1 LEITVTDRSRTRLV
15 VLQVLVFSLLAALG
29 GRLWYMQVVAGEEY
43 QAAASENRIREVVTP
58 ATRGAILDAQGR
70 PLVQNRTS
78 LVVSVDRSTLLDLP
92 DDGQKVVR
100 KLADVLEVP
109 YRKLDRQLT
118 LCGSPGAAEP
128 PVCWNGSPY
137 QPIPVAED
145 VRANVA
151 LQVMERS
158 EEFPGVTAEMTAIR
172 DYPKPFGARAA
183 QTLGYIGPISADE
196 LAAAEAEEGRR
207 GSIYTNFD
215 LVGRGGLEEVYD
227 SYLRGRPGIKKLAV
241 DSAGN
246 VTGTVAER
254 AAKPGNYLVTS
265 IDAQVQKVV
274 EEQLRAAIK
283 RANTAGENGQD
294 RSFPAKT
301 GAAVVM
307 EVDTGRVVAM
317 ASFPDYNPAVW
328 VGGVTNEQ
336 FDRLSSE
343 KAGNPLINRAIQGE
357 YAPAS
362 TFKIVGTA
370 AAAAAG
376 YGLDGPYQCS
386 ESFTVPG
393 STQTFSNFEAG
404 MSESMSLARA
414 LEVSCNTVF
423 YGLAYR
429 MYVAE
434 GGQDAG
440 PNAPEY
446 LMNTARGFGYGST
459 TGIDLP
465 SEAAGR
471 VPDREWRQE
480 FWEDNKDFYCNF
492 DEKASPEQRNDP
504 YLQDLYAE
512 LCVDGYVFRPGD
524 AILSAIGQGDVLS
537 TPLQTARAY
546 AAIANGGTLYRPQV
560 ARAVMSPEGKVVK
573 NFKPKSQGKVPASSA
588 TVRYIQDA
596 LARVPVSGSAAYRY
610 VDFPLSKVPVAAKTG
625 TGQVEGKA
633 TKSWYASYAPAND
646 PKYVVLMMVPEG
658 GTGSGTSAPSVNE
671 IYKALF
677 GIEGSQVIP
686 KQAVVP
692 GGEPIK
698 SLPTVNPDG
707 TIELPKDDG
716 LPGSSES
723 GIPAANTDDKKS
735 KKNGRRRRRSRQ

>member
-1 LEITVTDRSRTRLV
+1 MTDRSRTRLV

-29 GRLWYMQVVAGEEY
+29 GRLWYMQVVSGDEY

-78 LVVSVDRSTLLDLP
+78 LVVSVDRSTILDLP
-92 DDGQKVVR
+92 DDGEKVVR
-100 KLADVLEVP
+100 KLANVLKIP
-109 YRKLDRQLT
+109 YRKLDRKLT

-158 EEFPGVTAEMTAIR
+158 EEFPGVTADMTAIR
-172 DYPKPFGARAA
+172 DYPQPFGVRAA
-183 QTLGYIGPISADE
+183 QTLGYIGPVSAEE
-196 LAAAEAEEGRR
+196 LAASEAKEGRR
-207 GSIYTNFD
+207 GSTYTNFD
-215 LVGRGGLEEVYD
+215 LVGRGGLEQVYD
-227 SYLRGRPGIKKLAV
+227 SYLRGRPGVKKLAV

-246 VTGTVAER
+246 VTGTVSER
-254 AAKPGNYLVTS
+254 DARAGNYLVTS
-265 IDAQVQKVV
+265 IDAHVQKVV
-274 EEQLRAAIK
+274 EDQLKAAIE
-283 RANTAGENGQD
+283 RANTAGANGQD
-294 RSFPAKT
+294 QSFPAKT
-301 GAAVVM
+301 GAAIVM

-317 ASFPDYNPAVW
+317 ASYPDYDPGIW
-328 VGGVTNEQ
+328 VGGVTNSQ

-370 AAAAAG
+370 AAANAG
-376 YGLDGPYQCS
+376 YGLSGPYQCS

-404 MSESMSLARA
+404 MSESMTLARA

-429 MYVAE
+429 MYVEE

-446 LMNTARGFGYGST
+446 LMNTARGFGYGSMT
-459 TGIDLP
+459 DIDLP

-492 DEKASPEQRNDP
+492 EEQASPEQRNDP

-524 AILSAIGQGDVLS
+524 AILSAIGQGDVLA
-537 TPLQTARAY
+537 TPLQVAHAY

-560 ARAVMSPEGKVVK
+560 ARAVISPEGKVVK
-573 NFKPKSQGKVPASSA
+573 NFKPKAQGKVPASSA
-588 TVRYIQDA
+588 TVKYLQDA
-596 LARVPVSGSAAYRY
+596 LASVPVSGSAAYRY
-610 VDFPLSKVPVAAKTG
+610 VDFPLSRLPVAAKTG

-633 TKSWYASYAPAND
+633 TTSWYASYAPADD
-646 PKYVVLMMVPEG
+646 PEYVVLMMVPEG

-686 KQAVVP
+686 KDAIVP
-692 GGEPIK
+692 GGDPIK
-698 SLPTVNPDG
+698 TLPTVNPDG
-707 TIELPKDDG
+707 TIEMPKDDG

-735 KKNGRRRRRSRQ
+735 KKNGRRRRRLPS

>member
-573 NFKPKSQGKVPASSA
+573 NFKPKSQGKVPA
-588 TVRYIQDA
+588 
-596 LARVPVSGSAAYRY
+596 AYRY

-633 TKSWYASYAPAND
+633 TTSWYASYAPAND

>member
-1 LEITVTDRSRTRLV
+1 MTDRSRTRLV
-15 VLQVLVFSLLAALG
+15 VLQVLVLSLLAALG
-29 GRLWYMQVVAGEEY
+29 GRLWYMQVVSGEDY

-92 DDGQKVVR
+92 DDGERVVS
-100 KLADVLEVP
+100 KLANVLDIP

-118 LCGSPGAAEP
+118 LCGSPGAADP

-145 VRANVA
+145 VPANVA

-172 DYPKPFGARAA
+172 DYPQPFGIRAA
-183 QTLGYIGPISADE
+183 QTLGYIGPISAEE
-196 LAAAEAEEGRR
+196 LAAAEAKEGRR
-207 GSIYTNFD
+207 GSTYTNFD
-215 LVGRGGLEEVYD
+215 LVGRGGLEQVYD
-227 SYLRGRPGIKKLAV
+227 SYLRGKPGIKKLAV

-265 IDAQVQKVV
+265 IDAHVQKVV

-283 RANTAGENGQD
+283 RANTPGENGQD
-294 RSFPAKT
+294 QAFPAKT

-317 ASFPDYNPAVW
+317 ASYPDYNPKIW
-328 VGGVTNEQ
+328 VGGVTNDQ
-336 FDRLSSE
+336 FNRLSSE

-370 AAAAAG
+370 AAANAG
-376 YGLDGPYQCS
+376 YGLSGPYQCS

-404 MSESMSLARA
+404 MSESMTLARA

-429 MYVAE
+429 MYVEE

-446 LMNTARGFGYGST
+446 LLNTARGFGYGST
-459 TGIDLP
+459 TGVDLP

-524 AILSAIGQGDVLS
+524 AILSAIGQGDVLA
-537 TPLQTARAY
+537 TPLQVAHAY

-560 ARAVMSPEGKVVK
+560 ARAVLSPEGKVVK

-588 TVRYIQDA
+588 TVQYIQDA
-596 LARVPVSGSAAYRY
+596 LASVPVSGSAAYRY
-610 VDFPLSKVPVAAKTG
+610 VDFPLTQLPVAAKTG

-633 TKSWYASYAPAND
+633 TTSWYASYAPADD
-646 PKYVVLMMVPEG
+646 PEYVVLMMVPEG

-671 IYKALF
+671 IYRALF

-686 KQAVVP
+686 KKAIVP
-692 GGEPIK
+692 GGDPIK

-707 TIELPKDDG
+707 TIELPQDDG

-723 GIPAANTDDKKS
+723 GIPAANTDDKKP
-735 KKNGRRRRRSRQ
+735 KKNGRRRRRSQP

>member
-1 LEITVTDRSRTRLV
+1 V

-58 ATRGAILDAQGR
+58 AVRGAILDAQGR

-92 DDGQKVVR
+92 DDGDQVVR
-100 KLADVLEVP
+100 KLARVLDIP
-109 YRKLDRQLT
+109 YRRLDRQLT
-118 LCGSPGAAEP
+118 LCGAPGAAEP

-145 VRANVA
+145 VPADVA
-151 LQVMERS
+151 LQVMERG
-158 EEFPGVTAEMTAIR
+158 EEFPGVAAEMTAIR
-172 DYPKPFGARAA
+172 DYPAPFGARAA
-183 QTLGYIGPISADE
+183 QLLGYIGPISADE
-196 LAAAEAEEGRR
+196 LAAAEAKEGRR
-207 GSIYTNFD
+207 GSTYTNFD
-215 LVGRGGLEEVYD
+215 LVGRGGLEQVYD
-227 SYLRGRPGIKKLAV
+227 NYLRGKPGVKKLAV

-254 AAKPGNYLVTS
+254 DATPGNYLVTS
-265 IDAQVQKVV
+265 IDAHVQKVV
-274 EEQLRAAIK
+274 EDQLKAAIK
-283 RANTAGENGQD
+283 RANTPGENGQD

-301 GAAVVM
+301 GAAIVM

-317 ASFPDYNPAVW
+317 ASYPDYNPGIW

-336 FDRLSSE
+336 FKRLSSA

-362 TFKIVGTA
+362 TFKIVGAA

-376 YGLDGPYQCS
+376 YSLNGPYQCS
-386 ESFTVPG
+386 DQFTVPG

-404 MSESMSLARA
+404 MTESMSLARA
-414 LEVSCNTVF
+414 IEVSCNTVF

-429 MYVAE
+429 MYVEE

-446 LMNTARGFGYGST
+446 LMNTARGLGYGST
-459 TGIDLP
+459 TGVDLP

-471 VPDREWRQE
+471 LPDREWRQQY
-480 FWEDNKDFYCNF
+480 WEDNKNYYCNF
-492 DEKASPEQRNDP
+492 DEVASAADRAND
-504 YLQDLYAE
+504 YLRAIAKE
-512 LCVDGYVFRPGD
+512 NCVDGYLLRPGD
-524 AILSAIGQGDVLS
+524 AVLAAIGQGDVLA
-537 TPLQTARAY
+537 TPLQVAHAY
-546 AAIANGGTLYRPQV
+546 AAIANGGTLYRPQI
-560 ARAVMSPEGKVVK
+560 ARAALSPEGEVVK
-573 NFKPKSQGKVPASSA
+573 NFKPKSQGKIPASNA
-588 TVRYIQDA
+588 TVRYIQNA
-596 LARVPVSGSAAYRY
+596 LANVPVSGSAAYRY
-610 VDFPLSKVPVAAKTG
+610 TTFPLDKIPVAAKTG

-633 TKSWYASYAPAND
+633 TTSWYASYAPAND

-677 GIEGSQVIP
+677 GIEGMQVNPKRAIIP
-686 KQAVVP
+686 N
-692 GGEPIK
+692 GEPIK
-698 SLPTVNPDG
+698 ALPTVNADG
-707 TIELPKDDG
+707 TIDLPKDDG

-735 KKNGRRRRRSRQ
+735 KKNRRRRRGEAP

>member
-633 TKSWYASYAPAND
+633 TTSWYASYAPAND

>member
-1 LEITVTDRSRTRLV
+1 MTDRSRTRLV

-294 RSFPAKT
+294 RAFPAKT

-573 NFKPKSQGKVPASSA
+573 NFKPKSQGKVPASST

-633 TKSWYASYAPAND
+633 TTSWYASYAPAND

-686 KQAVVP
+686 KQAIVP

>member
-1 LEITVTDRSRTRLV
+1 
-15 VLQVLVFSLLAALG
+15 
-29 GRLWYMQVVAGEEY
+29 MQVVSGEEY

-78 LVVSVDRSTLLDLP
+78 LVVSVDRSTILELP
-92 DDGQKVVR
+92 EDGERVVL
-100 KLADVLEVP
+100 KLAKVLDVP
-109 YRKLDRQLT
+109 YRRLDRQLT

-145 VRANVA
+145 VSADVA

-172 DYPKPFGARAA
+172 DYPAPFDIRAA
-183 QTLGYIGPISADE
+183 QLLGYIGPISAEE

-207 GSIYTNFD
+207 GSTYTNFD
-215 LVGRGGLEEVYD
+215 LVGRGGLEQVYD
-227 SYLRGRPGIKKLAV
+227 DYLRGKPGIKRLAV
-241 DSAGN
+241 DSSGN

-254 AAKPGNYLVTS
+254 DAVAGNYLVTS

-274 EEQLRAAIK
+274 ETQLKAAID
-283 RANTAGENGQD
+283 RAHDPAANG
-294 RSFPAKT
+294 STTSSYPAKT

-317 ASFPDYNPAVW
+317 ASYPDYDPEIW
-328 VGGVTNEQ
+328 VGGVTNDQ
-336 FDRLSSE
+336 FERLSSE

-362 TFKIVGTA
+362 TFKVVGTA

-386 ESFTVPG
+386 DSFTVPG
-393 STQTFSNFEAG
+393 STQTFSNYEAG
-404 MSESMSLARA
+404 MTESMTLARA

-423 YGLAYR
+423 YGLAYN
-429 MYVAE
+429 MYVDE

-471 VPDREWRQE
+471 IPDREWRQE

-492 DEKASPEQRNDP
+492 EEQASREQRNDP

-512 LCVDGYVFRPGD
+512 LCVDGALLRPGD

-560 ARAVMSPEGKVVK
+560 ARAVVSPEGKVVK

-588 TVRYIQDA
+588 TVQYIQDA
-596 LARVPVSGSAAYRY
+596 LRRVPATGSAAYRY
-610 VDFPLSKVPVAAKTG
+610 VGLSPRRAAR
-625 TGQVEGKA
+625 
-633 TKSWYASYAPAND
+633 
-646 PKYVVLMMVPEG
+646 
-658 GTGSGTSAPSVNE
+658 
-671 IYKALF
+671 
-677 GIEGSQVIP
+677 GSQDRNR
-686 KQAVVP
+686 P
-692 GGEPIK
+692 GRG
-698 SLPTVNPDG
+698 
-707 TIELPKDDG
+707 
-716 LPGSSES
+716 
-723 GIPAANTDDKKS
+723 
-735 KKNGRRRRRSRQ
+735 

>member
-1 LEITVTDRSRTRLV
+1 VTDRSRTRLV

-633 TKSWYASYAPAND
+633 TTSWYASYAPAND

-677 GIEGSQVIP
+677 GLEGSQVIP

>member
-1 LEITVTDRSRTRLV
+1 MTDRSRTRLV

-29 GRLWYMQVVAGEEY
+29 GRLWYMQVVTGEEY

-92 DDGQKVVR
+92 DDGERVVR
-100 KLADVLEVP
+100 KLSTVLEVP

-145 VRANVA
+145 VKANVA

-158 EEFPGVTAEMTAIR
+158 EEFAGVTAEMTAIR
-172 DYPKPFGARAA
+172 DYPAPFGVRAA
-183 QTLGYIGPISADE
+183 QLLGYIGPISAEE
-196 LAAAEAEEGRR
+196 LAAAEAEEGRK
-207 GSIYTNFD
+207 GSTYTNFD
-215 LVGRGGLEEVYD
+215 LVGRGGIEQVYD
-227 SYLRGRPGIKKLAV
+227 DYLRGKAGVKKLAV
-241 DSAGN
+241 DSSGN
-246 VTGTVAER
+246 VTGTVAEKD
-254 AAKPGNYLVTS
+254 AQPGNYLVTS

-274 EEQLRAAIK
+274 EEQLKAAIE
-283 RANTAGENGQD
+283 RANTAGANGQD
-294 RSFPAKT
+294 RGFPAKT

-317 ASFPDYNPAVW
+317 ASYPDYDPEIW
-328 VGGVTNEQ
+328 VGGVTNDQ
-336 FDRLSSE
+336 FKRLSSE

-362 TFKIVGTA
+362 TFKVVGTA

-376 YGLDGPYQCS
+376 YSLNGPYQCS
-386 ESFTVPG
+386 DSFSVPG
-393 STQTFSNFEAG
+393 STQTFSNYEAG
-404 MSESMSLARA
+404 MTESMTLARA

-429 MYVAE
+429 MYVEE

-440 PNAPEY
+440 SNAPEY

-471 VPDREWRQE
+471 IPDREWRRE
-480 FWEDNKDFYCNF
+480 FWEDNKNFYCNF
-492 DEKASPEQRNDP
+492 EDQGSREQRNDP
-504 YLQDLYAE
+504 ELVALYAE
-512 LCVDGYVFRPGD
+512 LCVDGALMRPGD

-588 TVRYIQDA
+588 TVKYIQDA
-596 LARVPVSGSAAYRY
+596 LRSVPVSGSAAYRY
-610 VDFPLSKVPVAAKTG
+610 VDFPLDKVPVAAKTG
-625 TGQVEGKA
+625 TGQVKDKA
-633 TKSWYASYAPAND
+633 TTSWYASYAPADD
-646 PKYVVLMMVPEG
+646 PEYVVLMMVPEG

-686 KQAVVP
+686 KDAIVP
-692 GGEPIK
+692 GGDPITG
-698 SLPTVNPDG
+698 LPTVNPDG

-723 GIPAANTDDKKS
+723 GIPAANTDEKKS
-735 KKNGRRRRRSRQ
+735 KKKNGRRRRRTTQ